1 MQADMEIL
9 TTRFLLR
16 DFIDSDESAFVA
28 YQADPRMLEFYGD
41 EAAKPG
47 HAGQLLQDF
56 RAWAQ
61 ELPRRN
67 FQLAIV
73 RRDEAGRL
81 VGCCGLRGVDSAA
94 RSAEL
99 GIELAPGEWGRYGY
113 AIEVMRAL
121 AKFGFEELRLDELY
135 GSTVSANVRIA
146 RLASSLGA
154 VATRLDTSAW
164 MTARGWSQVEWRRR
178 ENSGKST
185 KPRPGVDRQAMALP
199 QRRRRL
205 FTGARV
211 SRPASSPIAGQ
222 VTGLLR
228 HPEHVLGE
236 ILIWV
241 LSDRRVL
248 GEQCGVLHLE
258 SRSRRTE
265 LSELRSERR

>member
-16 DFIDSDESAFVA
+16 DFVDSDESAFVA

-41 EAAKPG
+41 EAAEPG

-56 RAWAQ
+56 RAW
-61 ELPRRN
+61 RRSC
-67 FQLAIV
+67 
-73 RRDEAGRL
+73 RDATSSSRSSGATKRDASW
-81 VGCCGLRGVDSAA
+81 VCGLRGVDSAA

-99 GIELAPGEWGRYGY
+99 GIELAPGERGRYGY

-164 MTARGWSQVEWRRR
+164 MTARGWSQVEWRLTR
-178 ENSGKST
+178 E
-185 KPRPGVDRQAMALP
+185 QW
-199 QRRRRL
+199 QEYE
-205 FTGARV
+205 
-211 SRPASSPIAGQ
+211 ASS
-222 VTGLLR
+222 
-228 HPEHVLGE
+228 
-236 ILIWV
+236 
-241 LSDRRVL
+241 RR
-248 GEQCGVLHLE
+248 
-258 SRSRRTE
+258 
-265 LSELRSERR
+265 

>member
-16 DFIDSDESAFVA
+16 DFVDSDESAFVA

-47 HAGQLLQDF
+47 HARQLFQDF

-164 MTARGWSQVEWRRR
+164 MTARGWSQVEWRLTR
-178 ENSGKST
+178 EQWQKYE
-185 KPRPGVDRQAMALP
+185 
-199 QRRRRL
+199 
-205 FTGARV
+205 
-211 SRPASSPIAGQ
+211 ASS
-222 VTGLLR
+222 
-228 HPEHVLGE
+228 
-236 ILIWV
+236 
-241 LSDRRVL
+241 RR
-248 GEQCGVLHLE
+248 
-258 SRSRRTE
+258 
-265 LSELRSERR
+265 

>member
-1 MQADMEIL
+1 MPKLCPQGRTLSPLEGSLGAKSAELRMQADMEIL

-16 DFIDSDESAFVA
+16 DFVDSDESAFVA

-47 HAGQLLQDF
+47 HARQLLQDF

-135 GSTVSANVRIA
+135 GSTVSANVRLRAWQA
-146 RLASSLGA
+146 R
-154 VATRLDTSAW
+154 W
-164 MTARGWSQVEWRRR
+164 E
-178 ENSGKST
+178 
-185 KPRPGVDRQAMALP
+185 
-199 QRRRRL
+199 
-205 FTGARV
+205 
-211 SRPASSPIAGQ
+211 
-222 VTGLLR
+222 
-228 HPEHVLGE
+228 
-236 ILIWV
+236 
-241 LSDRRVL
+241 
-248 GEQCGVLHLE
+248 
-258 SRSRRTE
+258 RSRRG
-265 LSELRSERR
+265 SILRRG

>member
-16 DFIDSDESAFVA
+16 DFVDSDESAFVA

-47 HAGQLLQDF
+47 HARQLLQDF

-67 FQLAIV
+67 YQLAIV

-164 MTARGWSQVEWRRR
+164 MTARGWSQVEWRLR
-178 ENSGKST
+178 ENSGRVRSLVPALT
-185 KPRPGVDRQAMALP
+185 VRQWRSL
-199 QRRRRL
+199 
-205 FTGARV
+205 T
-211 SRPASSPIAGQ
+211 PANCCCPN
-222 VTGLLR
+222 
-228 HPEHVLGE
+228 
-236 ILIWV
+236 
-241 LSDRRVL
+241 
-248 GEQCGVLHLE
+248 CGVRWLKQKAAG
-258 SRSRRTE
+258 
-265 LSELRSERR
+265 LSTRWGVPYFDSGFRPSDSCWAP